1 MNMDIVE
8 RFIGYVK
15 IDTTSKEDTD
25 KVPSSENQFVLAEK
39 LKGELEQLGL
49 SNISVADNS
58 FVYATLESNSE
69 NDCATVGFLAH
80 MDTSNATSGKD
91 IKPRIIED
99 YDGQDITLSEGIV
112 TSVEDYPF
120 LNDLKGKS
128 LIVTDGTT
136 LLGGDDKAG
145 IAVIMDMLQYLQE
158 NKDVKHG
165 KIEVCFT
172 PDEEIGEGIKHID
185 LNRFKCD
192 YAYTIDGGNPEAVCY
207 ENFNAATADVTF
219 YGNSIH
225 PGDAKGK
232 MINALQVAIDFHNML
247 PANERPEYT
256 SERDGFNHLLAM
268 EGECQQA
275 HAVYII
281 RNHDE
286 EKLLKQM
293 NEFKLAETHLNE
305 LYGKKVVEANVKR
318 TYNNMVECLRDKMY
332 IIDQATRALQQ
343 EGIKVC
349 YPAIRGGT
357 DGAVLSFM
365 GIPTPNLGTGDYNCH
380 GNHELV
386 CIDEMRIMAK
396 VLANLVK
403 IIESEAKK

>member
-1 MNMDIVE
+1 MDIVE

-15 IDTTSKEDTD
+15 IDTTSNEEVD
-25 KVPSSENQFVLAEK
+25 KTPSSENQFVLAEK
-39 LKGELEQLGL
+39 LKSELEQLGL

-58 FVYATLESNSE
+58 FVYATLPSNSE
-69 NDCATVGFLAH
+69 NKCATVGFLAH

-91 IKPRIIED
+91 IKTRIIND
-99 YDGQDITLSEGIV
+99 YDGKDITLSEGIV
-112 TSVEDYPF
+112 TSVDDYPF
-120 LNDLKGKS
+120 LNNLKGKS

-145 IAVIMDMLQYLQE
+145 IAIIMDMLQYLQE
-158 NKDVKHG
+158 HKEIAHG
-165 KIEVCFT
+165 NIEVCFT

-207 ENFNAATADVTF
+207 ENFNAATAEVSF

-225 PGDAKGK
+225 PGDAKDK
-232 MINALQVAIDFHNML
+232 MINALQLAIDFHNML
-247 PANERPEYT
+247 PVNERAEYT
-256 SERDGFNHLLAM
+256 SEREGFNHLLSL
-268 EGECQQA
+268 EGECQKA
-275 HAVYII
+275 HSIYII

-286 EKLLKQM
+286 EKLLRQM
-293 NEFKLAETHLNE
+293 NEFKLAEQHLNS
-305 LYGKKVVEANVKR
+305 LYGKKVVEAIVKR
-318 TYNNMVECLRDKMY
+318 TYNNMVECLKDKMY
-332 IIDQATRALQQ
+332 IIEQASKALKQ
-343 EGIKVC
+343 EGIKAT

-365 GIPTPNLGTGDYNCH
+365 GIATPNLGTGDYNCH

-386 CIDEMRIMAK
+386 CIDEMKTMSK
-396 VLANLVK
+396 VLVNLVS
-403 IIESEAKK
+403 IIEGEAKL

>member
-1 MNMDIVE
+1 MDIVE

-15 IDTTSKEDTD
+15 IDTTSNEEVD
-25 KVPSSENQFVLAEK
+25 KTPSSENQFVLAEK
-39 LKGELEQLGL
+39 LKSELEQLGL

-58 FVYATLESNSE
+58 FVYATLPSNSE
-69 NDCATVGFLAH
+69 NKCATVGFLAH

-91 IKPRIIED
+91 IKTRIIND
-99 YDGQDITLSEGIV
+99 YDGKDITLSEGIV
-112 TSVEDYPF
+112 TSVDDYPF
-120 LNDLKGKS
+120 LNNLKGKS

-145 IAVIMDMLQYLQE
+145 IAIIMDMLQYFQE
-158 NKDVKHG
+158 HKEIAHG
-165 KIEVCFT
+165 NIEVCFT

-207 ENFNAATADVTF
+207 ENFNAATAEVSF

-225 PGDAKGK
+225 PGDAKDK
-232 MINALQVAIDFHNML
+232 MINALQLAIDFHNML
-247 PANERPEYT
+247 PVNERAEYT
-256 SERDGFNHLLAM
+256 SEREGFNHLLSL
-268 EGECQQA
+268 EGECQKA
-275 HAVYII
+275 HSIYII

-286 EKLLKQM
+286 EKLLRQM
-293 NEFKLAETHLNE
+293 NEFKLAEQHLNS
-305 LYGKKVVEANVKR
+305 LYGKKVVEAIVKR
-318 TYNNMVECLRDKMY
+318 TYNNMVECLKDKMY
-332 IIDQATRALQQ
+332 IIEQASKALKQ
-343 EGIKVC
+343 EGIKAT

-365 GIPTPNLGTGDYNCH
+365 GIATPNLGTGDYNCH

-386 CIDEMRIMAK
+386 CIDEMKTMSK
-396 VLANLVK
+396 VLVNLVS
-403 IIESEAKK
+403 IIEGEAKL

>member
-1 MNMDIVE
+1 MDIVE

-15 IDTTSKEDTD
+15 IDTTSNEEVD
-25 KVPSSENQFVLAEK
+25 KTPSSENQFVLAEK

-58 FVYATLESNSE
+58 FVYATLPSNSE
-69 NDCATVGFLAH
+69 NKCATVGFLAH

-91 IKPRIIED
+91 IKTRIIND
-99 YDGQDITLSEGIV
+99 YDGKDITLSEGIV
-112 TSVEDYPF
+112 TSVDDYPF
-120 LNDLKGKS
+120 LNNLKGKS

-145 IAVIMDMLQYLQE
+145 IAIIMDMLQYLQE
-158 NKDVKHG
+158 HKEIAHG
-165 KIEVCFT
+165 NIEVCFT

-207 ENFNAATADVTF
+207 ENFNAATAEVSF

-225 PGDAKGK
+225 PGDAKDK
-232 MINALQVAIDFHNML
+232 MINALQLAIDFHNML
-247 PANERPEYT
+247 PVNERAEYT
-256 SERDGFNHLLAM
+256 SEREGFNHLLSL
-268 EGECQQA
+268 EGECQKA
-275 HAVYII
+275 HSIYII

-286 EKLLKQM
+286 EKLLRQM
-293 NEFKLAETHLNE
+293 NEFKLAEQHLNS
-305 LYGKKVVEANVKR
+305 LYGKKVVEAIVKR
-318 TYNNMVECLRDKMY
+318 TYNNMVECLKDKMY
-332 IIDQATRALQQ
+332 IIEQASKALKQ
-343 EGIKVC
+343 EGIKAT

-365 GIPTPNLGTGDYNCH
+365 GIATPNLGTGDYNCH

-386 CIDEMRIMAK
+386 CIDEMKTMSK
-396 VLANLVK
+396 VLVNLVS
-403 IIESEAKK
+403 IIEGEAKL

>member
-1 MNMDIVE
+1 MDIVE

-15 IDTTSKEDTD
+15 IDTTSNEEVD
-25 KVPSSENQFVLAEK
+25 KTPSSENQFVLAEK

-58 FVYATLESNSE
+58 FVYATLPSNSE
-69 NDCATVGFLAH
+69 NKCATVGFLAH

-91 IKPRIIED
+91 IKTRIIND
-99 YDGQDITLSEGIV
+99 YDGKDITLSEGIV
-112 TSVEDYPF
+112 TSVDDYPF
-120 LNDLKGKS
+120 LKNLKGRS

-145 IAVIMDMLQYLQE
+145 IAIIMDMLQYLQE
-158 NKDVKHG
+158 HKEIAHG
-165 KIEVCFT
+165 NIEVCFT

-207 ENFNAATADVTF
+207 ENFNAATAEVSF

-225 PGDAKGK
+225 PGDAKDK
-232 MINALQVAIDFHNML
+232 MINALQLAIDFHNML
-247 PANERPEYT
+247 PVNERAEYT
-256 SERDGFNHLLAM
+256 SEREGFNHLLSL
-268 EGECQQA
+268 EGECQKA
-275 HAVYII
+275 HSIYII

-286 EKLLKQM
+286 EKLLRQM
-293 NEFKLAETHLNE
+293 NEFKLAEQHLNS
-305 LYGKKVVEANVKR
+305 LYGKKVVEAIVKR
-318 TYNNMVECLRDKMY
+318 TYNNMVECLKDKMY
-332 IIDQATRALQQ
+332 IIEQASKALKQ
-343 EGIKVC
+343 EGIKAT

-365 GIPTPNLGTGDYNCH
+365 GIATPNLGTGDYNCH

-386 CIDEMRIMAK
+386 CIDEMKTMSK
-396 VLANLVK
+396 VLVNLVS
-403 IIESEAKK
+403 IIEGEAKL

>member
-1 MNMDIVE
+1 MDIVE

-15 IDTTSKEDTD
+15 IDTTSNEEVD
-25 KVPSSENQFVLAEK
+25 KTPSSENQFVLAEK

-58 FVYATLESNSE
+58 FVYATLPSNSE
-69 NDCATVGFLAH
+69 NKCATVGFLAH

-91 IKPRIIED
+91 IKTRIIND
-99 YDGQDITLSEGIV
+99 YDGKDITLSEGIV
-112 TSVEDYPF
+112 TSVDDYPF
-120 LNDLKGKS
+120 LNNLKGKS

-145 IAVIMDMLQYLQE
+145 IAIIMDMLQYLQE
-158 NKDVKHG
+158 HKEIAHG
-165 KIEVCFT
+165 NIEVCFT

-207 ENFNAATADVTF
+207 ENFNAATADVSF

-225 PGDAKGK
+225 PGDAKDK
-232 MINALQVAIDFHNML
+232 MINALQLAIDFHNML
-247 PANERPEYT
+247 PVNERAEYT
-256 SERDGFNHLLAM
+256 SEREGFNHLLSL
-268 EGECQQA
+268 EGECQKA
-275 HAVYII
+275 HSIYII

-286 EKLLKQM
+286 EKLLRQM
-293 NEFKLAETHLNE
+293 NEFKLAEQHLNS
-305 LYGKKVVEANVKR
+305 LYGKKVVEAIVKR
-318 TYNNMVECLRDKMY
+318 TYNNMVECLKDKMY
-332 IIDQATRALQQ
+332 IIEQASKALKQ
-343 EGIKVC
+343 EGIKAT

-365 GIPTPNLGTGDYNCH
+365 GIATPNLGTGDYNCH

-386 CIDEMRIMAK
+386 CIDEMKTMSK
-396 VLANLVK
+396 VLVNLVS
-403 IIESEAKK
+403 IIEGEAKL